1 MFICCFRCYGKPMA
15 KFLTPAEVSDALG
28 GAISRTTIWRR
39 CQDGTIPAV
48 QIGSRWL
55 ISAAYVNDIKASLE
69 HRWAA

>member
-1 MFICCFRCYGKPMA
+1 MK
-15 KFLTPAEVSDALG
+15 KFLTTAEVADELD

-55 ISAAYVNDIKASLE
+55 ISATFVDDIKASLE
-69 HRWAA
+69 HRWVA

>member
-1 MFICCFRCYGKPMA
+1 MA

-55 ISAAYVNDIKASLE
+55 ISATFVDNIKASLE